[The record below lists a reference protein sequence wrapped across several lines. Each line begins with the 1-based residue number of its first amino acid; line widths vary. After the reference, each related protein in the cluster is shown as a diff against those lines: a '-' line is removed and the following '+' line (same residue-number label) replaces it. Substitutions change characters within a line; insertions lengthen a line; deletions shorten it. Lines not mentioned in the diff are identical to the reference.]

1 MFHQFSNINGVTDVL
16 HPVYRD
22 QVNQSIK
29 QAGPLLYV
37 LEVYERF
44 EKHSSPLLLHHQLAR
59 IYQNFRSGPG
69 RIPKNISNSS
79 KSTTTSGW
87 VIKTRTMPGHQILRG
102 SSPTTIYYWPSR
114 SPYLPQARCAP

>member
-44 EKHSSPLLLHHQLAR
+44 EKHSSSPCSITSWRAS
-59 IYQNFRSGPG
+59 I
-69 RIPKNISNSS
+69 
-79 KSTTTSGW
+79 KSFVQDLG
-87 VIKTRTMPGHQILRG
+87 
-102 SSPTTIYYWPSR
+102 
-114 SPYLPQARCAP
+114 